1 MINILKY
8 CTLLVF
14 CYSTFS
20 SLELEAGDTQTDSL
34 IKHCLTKLEPFYP
47 KTVTYLKDNQLD
59 FIALRLYYIYLS
71 SIDSKNSKLI
81 DKQLMEIEKS
91 PTLRKSIDE
100 LQMEQ
105 LWKLIP
111 IYSNENAICTKKS
124 KKVSEY
130 TIPIS
135 LIATNI
141 NNNAYTVC
149 DFLLKK
155 IPTINDENLKRR
167 LLYITLLRN
176 MNVKKEYF
184 NDKKM
189 KYFNKII
196 AKNLNS
202 LYKSIKAS
210 ERKTF
215 ILIYALMEGLDIDK
229 NLIIE
234 SYKKQ
239 DERTKKALRASIRE
253 VPPDSNKKIILKTDE
268 EFINWIKN
276 YKIGTRL
283 TLPIGE

>member
-8 CTLLVF
+8 CTLLILCFSVF
-14 CYSTFS
+14 FRA
-20 SLELEAGDTQTDSL
+20 ELDADDTRADSL
-34 IKHCLTKLEPFYP
+34 IKHCLTELKPLYP
-47 KTVTYLKDNQLD
+47 KTVDYLKNNKLD
-59 FIALRLYYIYLS
+59 FIAPELYYMYFQIV
-71 SIDSKNSKLI
+71 KPNNSAIHKRLREI
-81 DKQLMEIEKS
+81 DKLQFPPINEA
-91 PTLRKSIDE
+91 
-100 LQMEQ
+100 QMEL
-105 LWKLIP
+105 LWKMIP
-111 IYSNENAICTKKS
+111 IYSQEDSVCTKKNI
-124 KKVSEY
+124 KVSES
-130 TIPIS
+130 PIIF
-135 LIATNI
+135 LLI
-141 NNNAYTVC
+141 NNSSNNGYDVC

-155 IPTINDENLKRR
+155 FPEIEDKELKGR
-167 LLYITLLRN
+167 LLFVALLRN
-176 MNVKKEYF
+176 KNVKKENF